1 MALEQRQARK
11 DYTAP
16 RVLETHKIEGRGVAC
31 AAATD
36 AQCGAGP
43 INS

>member
-1 MALEQRQARK
+1 MAKKPYAP
-11 DYTAP
+11 P

-31 AAATD
+31 TAATD